1 MVQLFTESLALPGLG
16 WLIAAIAAAGLV
28 RGFAGFGSG
37 MIIMAAASSVMS
49 PFAALAFLV
58 VVEFW
63 GPLPNLRAA
72 WREGDL
78 NEAKFLLMGV
88 AIGLPVGL
96 WTLSFVDPE
105 LFGWGV
111 SIAIL
116 ILLAALVSGWRYAGP
131 MGPRMI
137 AGVGTFGGF
146 LGGLAGIP
154 GPPVILLYMASAK
167 AVSVIRANFLL
178 YLLGIDMMML
188 AIFVVFGLL
197 DRQAVLI
204 GVVLVPL
211 YMLANVAGAWLFDP
225 KAERLFRAVAYIVIA
240 ASAILGLP
248 VWE

>member
-1 MVQLFTESLALPGLG
+1 MAHLINESLALPGLG
-16 WLIAAIAAAGLV
+16 WLIAAIVAAGLV

-37 MIIMAAASSVMS
+37 MIIMAAASSVLS

-72 WREGDL
+72 WRDGDL
-78 NEAKFLLMGV
+78 NEAKFLLLGV
-88 AIGLPVGL
+88 AVGMPLGL
-96 WTLSFVDPE
+96 WTLSFVAPE
-105 LFGWGV
+105 VFGWGV
-111 SIAIL
+111 SVAIL
-116 ILLAALVSGWRYAGP
+116 ILLAALMSGWRYTGP

-167 AVSVIRANFLL
+167 SIVVIRANFLL
-178 YLLGIDMMML
+178 YLLGIDVMML
-188 AIFVVFGLL
+188 GIFVVFGLL
-197 DRQAVLI
+197 NAQAVLI
-204 GVVLVPL
+204 GLVLVPL
-211 YMLANVAGAWLFDP
+211 YVAANVAGAWLFDP